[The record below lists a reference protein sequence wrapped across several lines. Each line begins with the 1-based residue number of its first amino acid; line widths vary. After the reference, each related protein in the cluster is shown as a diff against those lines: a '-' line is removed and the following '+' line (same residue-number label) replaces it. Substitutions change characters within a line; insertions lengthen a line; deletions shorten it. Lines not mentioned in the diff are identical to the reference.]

1 MAIFICLDMVRCS
14 FLTLV
19 LAESLR
25 PCGLL
30 TGYIRRCFGYMW
42 QIALGLLHRRGW
54 ATVVVVV
61 RHMLLT
67 LVCLL
72 ALIQQLPAA

>member
-1 MAIFICLDMVRCS
+1 
-14 FLTLV
+14 
-19 LAESLR
+19 
-25 PCGLL
+25 
-30 TGYIRRCFGYMW
+30 MW

-67 LVCLL
+67 LVCLI
-72 ALIQQLPAA
+72 ALIQ